1 MTALKISRAWTKQ
14 IFFTLTEHGA
24 IRVLDALTTLILIR
38 VLSAHDF
45 GLFSVYQSGVAMA
58 LLFFPAIEI
67 ALFRDYS
74 RLKREGTL
82 AVELAVYRYFNYLKL
97 AALVVL
103 IFAISLVPQEAPW
116 LVRVGL
122 LSFAFALPFSQA
134 FYSFMREP
142 LRFEMRQHIVSLV
155 GIAQRALLVL
165 TLVILSRLAPNNV
178 PLLLFAALGTYIAAG
193 WGWWFTSREFFVGM
207 PLVPE
212 KAYAKIKKAFFHIV
226 LWIHLGGVITQVIQ
240 TLDVFSLN
248 VFNVDLAEIGRYGIA
263 LKAANFFQILP
274 IALASSFGVYLA
286 RNHTK
291 EERQKETSR
300 VLKYSMLFIVLT
312 FGLFILGMAVGKP
325 LLAFLAKGKLEA
337 ESLART
343 TEYFRWQ
350 LAGVLILC
358 AGYPLTTYLAI
369 RGSLAKLFFQAGLPW
384 LVLSGAVYF
393 WSASHGVLVAAKA
406 NVLVASANIALHAF
420 YYFRRRASDIA
431 R

>member
-1 MTALKISRAWTKQ
+1 MTALKLSRAWSRQ

-82 AVELAVYRYFNYLKL
+82 AAELAVYRYFNYLKL
-97 AALVVL
+97 AALLVL
-103 IFAISLVPQEAPW
+103 IFALSLAPQEAPW
-116 LVRVGL
+116 LVRIGL

-142 LRFEMRQHIVSLV
+142 LRFEMRQHIVSIV
-155 GIAQRALLVL
+155 GIAQRAFLVL
-165 TLVILSRLAPNNV
+165 TLIILSRLAPGNV
-178 PLLLFAALGTYIAAG
+178 PLLLFGALFTYIAAG
-193 WGWWFTSREFFVGM
+193 WGWWFTSREFFQGM

-212 KAYAKIKKAFFHIV
+212 HAYEKIKKAFFHIV

-240 TLDVFSLN
+240 TLDVFALN
-248 VFNVDLAEIGRYGIA
+248 IFNVELAEIGRYGIA

-286 RNHTK
+286 RNHPEDRGK
-291 EERQKETSR
+291 EPAL
-300 VLKYSMLFIVLT
+300 VLRYSFLFVLLT
-312 FGLFILGMAVGKP
+312 GTLFALGMVVGEP
-325 LLAFLAKGKLEA
+325 LLAFLAKGKLDA

-343 TEYFRWQ
+343 SQYFRWQ

-384 LVLSGAVYF
+384 LVISAVTYF
-393 WSASHGVLVAAKA
+393 WASSRGALIAAQA
-406 NVLVASANIALHAF
+406 NVIVASANIILHAF